1 MTSREVSFEE
11 LVGEHMLSGVE
22 MGAIPA
28 SESDYWDRNVVDFI
42 LDDRVFSASEDP
54 GNGYRSCMRAFVENR
69 HGAKI
74 RNRFRPVKVVAR
86 HIKHDN
92 DGECSI
98 LELADVVNKKAVL
111 RVGTSYDDWYP
122 YFVNEWT
129 PENLSINEKKYRT
142 TRFR

>member
-54 GNGYRSCMRAFVENR
+54 NNGYRSCMRAFVENR
-69 HGAKI
+69 HGVKI

-129 PENLSINEKKYRT
+129 PENLSINEKKYT